1 MAYWNI
7 DGSATEVPQGPNGWV
22 AGVDNNHGDIRYCG
36 TVSDSALWTSTSLG
50 EGNPIVTVVEATGVG
65 TTGVQTTTAFN
76 LNGSGTAVMMIAS
89 SEIGDIPNTVLMGGA
104 SNSANAAF
112 TPLQE
117 AVMRVS
123 YYKSAVVNNKWN
135 EFRGVWELGYPESA
149 TSGAWNIVASADQ
162 AATMR
167 TSATDSGVNVTQDR
181 PGQLVYSYGNPT
193 PQQAEYAPRY
203 NW

>member
-123 YYKSAVVNNKWN
+123 YYKSSVVNNKWN

-149 TSGAWNIVASADQ
+149 TSGAWIIVASADQ

>member
-7 DGSATEVPQGPNGWV
+7 DDSSTEVPQGPNGWV

-135 EFRGVWELGYPESA
+135 EFRGVRELGYPESA

>member
-7 DGSATEVPQGPNGWV
+7 DDSTTEVPQGPNGWV

>member
-50 EGNPIVTVVEATGVG
+50 EGNPIITVVEATGVG

>member
-7 DGSATEVPQGPNGWV
+7 DDSSTEVPQGPNGWV

>member
-7 DGSATEVPQGPNGWV
+7 DDSATETPSGPNGWV
-22 AGVDNNHGDIRYCG
+22 AGVDNNHGTIRDGG
-36 TVSDSALWTSTSLG
+36 TIADSASWTSTSLG
-50 EGNPIVTVVEATGVG
+50 EGNPIITVIEATGVG

>member
-7 DGSATEVPQGPNGWV
+7 STTGTEVPQGPNGWV

-36 TVSDSALWTSTSLG
+36 TVSDSALWTSTALG

-193 PQQAEYAPRY
+193 PQQAEYARKY

>member
-1 MAYWNI
+1 
-7 DGSATEVPQGPNGWV
+7 
-22 AGVDNNHGDIRYCG
+22 
-36 TVSDSALWTSTSLG
+36 
-50 EGNPIVTVVEATGVG
+50 
-65 TTGVQTTTAFN
+65 
-76 LNGSGTAVMMIAS
+76 MMIAS
-89 SEIGDIPNTVLMGGA
+89 SEIGDIPNTVLQGGA

>member
-7 DGSATEVPQGPNGWV
+7 STTGTEVPQGPNGWV

-193 PQQAEYAPRY
+193 PQQAEYARKY

>member
-7 DGSATEVPQGPNGWV
+7 DDSTTETPSGPYGWV
-22 AGVDNNHGDIRYCG
+22 AGVDNNHGTIRDGG
-36 TVSDSALWTSTSLG
+36 TIADSASWTSTALG
-50 EGNPIVTVVEATGVG
+50 EGNPIITVIEATGVG
-65 TTGVQTTTAFN
+65 TTGVQSTTAFN
-76 LNGSGTAVMMIAS
+76 LNGSGTAVIMIAS
-89 SEIGDIPNTVLMGGA
+89 SEIGDIPNTVLQGGA

-135 EFRGVWELGYPESA
+135 EFLGVWSLGYPESA
-149 TSGAWNIVASADQ
+149 TSGAWTIVADADQ
-162 AATMR
+162 SATMR
-167 TSATDSGVNVTQDR
+167 ASKTDSGVNVTQDR
-181 PGQLVYSYGNPT
+181 PGQFVNQYANPT
-193 PQQAEYAPRY
+193 PQQDEYARKY

>member
-7 DGSATEVPQGPNGWV
+7 DDSSTEVPQGPNGWV

-36 TVSDSALWTSTSLG
+36 TVSDSALWTSTSLR

>member
-7 DGSATEVPQGPNGWV
+7 DDSATETPQGPNGWV

-36 TVSDSALWTSTSLG
+36 TISDTNLWTSTALG
-50 EGNPIVTVVEATGVG
+50 EGNPIITVVEATGVG

-76 LNGSGTAVMMIAS
+76 LNGSGTAVIMRAS
-89 SEIGDIPNTVLMGGA
+89 TEIGDIPNTVLVGGD

-123 YYKSAVVNNKWN
+123 YYKSAVLNLKWN
-135 EFRGVWELGYPESA
+135 QFTGKWILGYPESA
-149 TSGAWNIVASADQ
+149 TSGAWSIVASADQ
-162 AATMR
+162 SATMR
-167 TSATDSGVNVTQDR
+167 ASKTDSGVNVTQDR
-181 PGQLVYSYGNPT
+181 PGQLVYQFGTKVPK
-193 PQQAEYAPRY
+193 QDEYNRKY

>member
-1 MAYWNI
+1 M
-7 DGSATEVPQGPNGWV
+7 GSEMCIRDSSGPYGWP
-22 AGVDNNHGDIRYCG
+22 AGADNNHGDIRYCG
-36 TVSDSALWTSTSLG
+36 TISDTALWTSTSLG

-117 AVMRVS
+117 AVCESPTIRAQLLITNGTSSEVCGNW
-123 YYKSAVVNNKWN
+123 AIPNPPRQV
-135 EFRGVWELGYPESA
+135 LG
-149 TSGAWNIVASADQ
+149 TLLQVLIRLLQ
-162 AATMR
+162 
-167 TSATDSGVNVTQDR
+167 
-181 PGQLVYSYGNPT
+181 
-193 PQQAEYAPRY
+193 
-203 NW
+203 

>member
-7 DGSATEVPQGPNGWV
+7 STTGTEVPQGPNGWV

>member
-36 TVSDSALWTSTSLG
+36 TVADSALWTSTSLG

-104 SNSANAAF
+104 TNSANAAF

>member
-7 DGSATEVPQGPNGWV
+7 DDSSTEVPQGPNGWV

-193 PQQAEYAPRY
+193 PQQAEYARKY

>member
-7 DGSATEVPQGPNGWV
+7 DDSSTEVPQGPNGWV

-76 LNGSGTAVMMIAS
+76 LNGSGTAVIMIAS

>member
-7 DGSATEVPQGPNGWV
+7 DSSTTETPSGPYGWP
-22 AGVDNNHGDIRYCG
+22 AGVDNNHGDIRYGG
-36 TVSDSALWTSTSLG
+36 TIADSAGWTSTALG
-50 EGNPIVTVVEATGVG
+50 QGHEFVLVVESTGLG
-65 TTGVQTTTAFN
+65 TTGCQTTTAFN
-76 LNGSGTAVMMIAS
+76 LNGSGGQVIVRATTDIA
-89 SEIGDIPNTVLMGGA
+89 DIPNTVMVGGD

-123 YYKSAVVNNKWN
+123 YYKSAVVNNKGI
-135 EFRGVWELGYPESA
+135 EFRGVWRLGYPESA
-149 TSGAWNIVASADQ
+149 TSGAWNIVADADQ

-167 TSATDSGVNVTQDR
+167 ASQTDSGVNVTQDR
-181 PGQLVYSYGNPT
+181 PGQLVYQYGNPT
-193 PQQAEYAPRY
+193 PQQGEYARKY